1 MRTCYRTLNTSF
13 RILSTMSLLVVFVWA
28 CSLPAGRP
36 TVPMTTKEQTLVSEA
51 LEKNAD
57 LVHIGLAP
65 GTSIFVE
72 TTGFTQDHPY
82 VGHVIEGWL
91 GRQGLTICGA
101 KEEATHRV
109 RVIVESIGP
118 SRNTKIFGIPGGTAN
133 TGLIG
138 LRLPEIALYKKAVT
152 KGYIRFYLDVYETSS
167 GKHVRTTEQYSKSV
181 SYRDYTLFFF
191 FTWQKTSVEDFPD

>member
-1 MRTCYRTLNTSF
+1 
-13 RILSTMSLLVVFVWA
+13 MSLLVVFVWA

-57 LVHIGLAP
+57 IVHIGLAP
-65 GTSIFVE
+65 GTAIFVE
-72 TTGFTQDHPY
+72 TTGLTEDHPY
-82 VGHVIEGWL
+82 VGHVVEGWL
-91 GRQGLTICGA
+91 GQQGLTICGA
-101 KEEATHRV
+101 KEEATHHA
-109 RVIVESIGP
+109 RVIVQSVGP
-118 SRNTKIFGIPGGTAN
+118 SQNTKIFGIPGGTAN

-152 KGYIRFYLDVYETSS
+152 KGYVRFYLDVYETST
-167 GKHVRTTEQYSKSV
+167 GKHVQTTEHYTKAV

-191 FTWQKTSVEDFPD
+191 FTWQKTSVEDFPE